1 MGAGASAADSGGR
14 GTVTVV
20 VNPATRRDA
29 ATAVA
34 AIRRAAPA
42 DTDLRF
48 VETRGPGDAIGQTRH
63 AARASGVVVAVGGDG
78 TVADVATGL
87 RGSGVPLGIVPAGST
102 NIIAR
107 ELKIP
112 TDPLAA
118 AALLFGHHRLARRDL
133 GICGDRVFLHMAGAG
148 FDSRFFD
155 GTDPRLKRRVG
166 WVAYVPAAARSLR
179 MPPVRFSIVV
189 DDQRIE
195 VTSAL
200 VVVAN
205 GGSIISPRLRLNPLI
220 RSDDGLLDLLIFT
233 ATGAVPL
240 ARTLASLLSLR
251 LHQSPYVVR
260 IPARTVEMT
269 AHPPLAVQL
278 DGDVVDRTPVR
289 FTIDPAAIDIV
300 APLPADESARR
311 GSTVQPSNE

>member
-1 MGAGASAADSGGR
+1 MSDTDSGGR

-29 ATAVA
+29 DSVVA
-34 AIRRAAPA
+34 AIRRAAPEG
-42 DTDLRF
+42 TDLRF
-48 VETRGPGDAIGQTRH
+48 VETSGPGDAIGLARA
-63 AARASGVVVAVGGDG
+63 AARTSGIVVAVGGDG

-102 NIIAR
+102 NIVAR

-118 AALLFGHHRLARRDL
+118 AALLFGRHRLARRDL
-133 GICGDRVFLHMAGAG
+133 GICGDRAFLHMAGAG

-155 GTDPRLKRRVG
+155 GTDPHLKRRMG
-166 WVAYVPAAARSLR
+166 WIAYLPAAGRSLR

-195 VTSAL
+195 VTSTL

-205 GGSIISPRLRLNPLI
+205 GGSIISPRLRLSTLI

-240 ARTLASLLSLR
+240 ARTLASLVSLR

-260 IPARTVEMT
+260 IPARSVEMT
-269 AHPPLAVQL
+269 ADPPLAVQL
-278 DGDVVDRTPVR
+278 DGDVVDRTPLR
-289 FTIDPAAIDIV
+289 FTIDPAAIEIV
-300 APLPADESARR
+300 APLAAD
-311 GSTVQPSNE
+311 